1 MAEKIRQYV
10 AIDAKSFYASVECV
24 ERHLNPLTTNLV
36 VADESRTEK
45 TICLAVS
52 PSLKAHGIPG
62 RARLFEVIRRMKQV
76 NRERL
81 NAGIRSGAIRRDPE
95 TRKYQFSA
103 SSFDAEAIEKD
114 PTLEISYIVAPPRM
128 RLYEEYS
135 SRIYATYLK
144 YVSSEDIITYVYD
157 GLGRVSKRTVN
168 TGGSDMETT
177 YNYLPGGHGTNSTT
191 PFVQTITQNG
201 VTLTYTYDD
210 GGNISSV
217 SDGSK
222 TISYEYDLLGQLIRT
237 NDPYDLTGG
246 NAGTTWL
253 YTYDQGGNIQI
264 KAAYAYTLGA
274 VGAVVKTD
282 TFSYG
287 DANWK
292 DKLTTFNGGSISYDE
307 IGNPLNNGTWNYS
320 WVDGRRLRAVYK
332 GEYNQPG
339 HDEILFDYNEDGLRT
354 KKTRLHYDESS
365 GSLVYAS
372 TEYILHGKNIVHMTS
387 NGHTMHFFYD
397 AQNRPAVVV
406 YDGTPYAFRYNLQGD
421 VIALADNNGN
431 KIVEYKYDVWGR
443 ILSTTGALAQSL
455 GMLNPF
461 KYRGYVK

>member
-1 MAEKIRQYV
+1 M
-10 AIDAKSFYASVECV
+10 
-24 ERHLNPLTTNLV
+24 HTPLQKHTLTNLV
-36 VADESRTEK
+36 S
-45 TICLAVS
+45 
-52 PSLKAHGIPG
+52 
-62 RARLFEVIRRMKQV
+62 
-76 NRERL
+76 
-81 NAGIRSGAIRRDPE
+81 
-95 TRKYQFSA
+95 
-103 SSFDAEAIEKD
+103 
-114 PTLEISYIVAPPRM
+114 
-128 RLYEEYS
+128 
-135 SRIYATYLK
+135 
-144 YVSSEDIITYVYD
+144 
-157 GLGRVSKRTVN
+157 
-168 TGGSDMETT
+168 
-177 YNYLPGGHGTNSTT
+177 
-191 PFVQTITQNG
+191 
-201 VTLTYTYDD
+201 
-210 GGNISSV
+210 
-217 SDGSK
+217 
-222 TISYEYDLLGQLIRT
+222 
-237 NDPYDLTGG
+237 GG

-406 YDGTPYAFRYNLQGD
+406 YDGAPYAFRYNLQGD

-461 KYRGYVK
+461 IVAMFMMRKQGYIIYKTGTIILFGADLLTRIIILFKHSHSFVIMPFVIVPIRQYLFLIQMVRLL